1 MTSTKQTNDG
11 NNSAVK
17 LRSYFPGGRMQFYG
31 VVALV
36 FGLPLSIVIMAD
48 NAYKKC
54 AYYNHEVI
62 ARLQKEEAENKELR
76 ALERRLDKNG
86 DGIVRMN
93 ELPNF
98 LDTLEVR
105 IHNKEYMEF
114 GHNTIYIPAHTV
126 KQYPK

>member
-1 MTSTKQTNDG
+1 
-11 NNSAVK
+11 
-17 LRSYFPGGRMQFYG
+17 MQFYG
-31 VVALV
+31 VVMAV
-36 FGLPLSIVIMAD
+36 FGLPLSIVILAD
-48 NAYKKC
+48 NEYRKC
-54 AYYNHEVI
+54 AYHNHEVI